1 MSDNLE
7 RRSFLRQGFMLGAAA
22 ALAYPFFKFLF
33 FHVPRKPR
41 HVKVDK
47 LLKDGEVFI
56 DPDFIL
62 FAGDKKLWAVS
73 RKCTH
78 LGCRLNYSEKD
89 HLLICPCHQSRF
101 AVDGKKIAGPARKN
115 LDKFPV
121 EVIAEAGKSGYIV
134 TI

>member
-1 MSDNLE
+1 M
-7 RRSFLRQGFMLGAAA
+7 MAATA
-22 ALAYPFFKFLF
+22 ALVYPFFKYLF

-41 HVKVDK
+41 HIKVDK
-47 LLKDGEVFI
+47 LLNDGEVFI
-56 DPDFIL
+56 DHDFIM
-62 FAGDKKLWAVS
+62 FSMKKNVWAVS

-101 AVDGKKIAGPARKN
+101 SPEGKRLAGPARKD
-115 LDKFPV
+115 LAGFPV
-121 EVIAEAGKSGYIV
+121 EKIAETGKSGYIV